1 MVTTANIQIR
11 RAGEADAA
19 ALAQFAAQ
27 TFSDTFGADNNP
39 EDMAMFLAGSFGV
52 EHQRREIADSRW
64 ITLLAEL
71 ETSLVGYAQLRRE
84 EVPECVKGPAPIEL
98 YRFYVGK
105 DWHGRGIAQELMTA
119 VKSAAARAGGK
130 TLWLGVW
137 ERNPRASAFYAK
149 CGFRDVGSHDFMLGT
164 DRQTDRILTAPLG
177 LTLSSD
183 RP

>member
-1 MVTTANIQIR
+1 MITTTKIQIR

-52 EHQRREIADSRW
+52 EVQRREIADARW

-84 EVPECVKGPAPIEL
+84 EVPECVTGPAPIEL

-105 DWHGRGIAQELMTA
+105 DWHGRGIAQQLMAA
-119 VKSAAARAGGK
+119 VKAAAIEAGAQ

-137 ERNPRASAFYAK
+137 EHNPRASAFYAK
-149 CGFRDVGSHDFMLGT
+149 CGFHDVGSHDFVLGT
-164 DRQTDRILTAPLG
+164 DRQTDRILTTSLG
-177 LTLSSD
+177 
-183 RP
+183 